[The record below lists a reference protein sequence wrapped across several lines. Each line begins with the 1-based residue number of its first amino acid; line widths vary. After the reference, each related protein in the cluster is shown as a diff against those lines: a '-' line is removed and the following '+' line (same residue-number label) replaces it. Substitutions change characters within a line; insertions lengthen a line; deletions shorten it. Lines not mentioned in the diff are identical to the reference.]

1 MPDTSAPAAP
11 RQQILSMQSLPQR
24 ADKLRAN
31 AMLE

>member
-11 RQQILSMQSLPQR
+11 PQNTMSMRSLPRR